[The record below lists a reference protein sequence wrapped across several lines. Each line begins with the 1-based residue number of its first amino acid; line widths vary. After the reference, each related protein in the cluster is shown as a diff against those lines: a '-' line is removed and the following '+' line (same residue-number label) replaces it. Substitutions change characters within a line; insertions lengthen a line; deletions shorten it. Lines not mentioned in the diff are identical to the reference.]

1 MSYHHPQYQDIL
13 SQLRNLLSEQISCDP
28 EMIVPEASLEDDL
41 GIVVDDAFLFKF
53 IKRLNSTFKLVLTAD
68 DLEEVETVHDVIEV
82 VLTELDL
89 G

>member
-1 MSYHHPQYQDIL
+1 MNHHHPQYQETL
-13 SQLRNLLSEQISCDP
+13 TQLRNLLSEQISCDP
-28 EMIVPEASLEDDL
+28 EVIVPEASLEDDL
-41 GIVVDDAFLFKF
+41 GIVLDDAFLFKF

-68 DLEEVETVHDVIEV
+68 DLEEVETVHDVVEA